1 MSYSQLTN
9 DMSIHYQQQGSGP
22 IPIIFIHGN
31 FGSWRHWL
39 PCFENLPSQYTAYA
53 PDLRGCGNSQV
64 TDSGYD
70 IETLSQDIQ
79 QLADNLQLD
88 KFHLVGHSLGGAVA
102 QELAGNHPERIITLT
117 LVAPAPAE
125 GMASLAKLSTK
136 DSMFSAKNVW
146 SFFDNI
152 GLRKNLHT
160 LSFKKTMP
168 GLRNNRSFLN
178 MLVEDALK
186 MDIKAFDGFLKTLK
200 LWRGTK
206 YLASFNFPVLIMHG
220 ELDSVIPL
228 QPLKNMQHTIE
239 NCQFYPLK
247 NIGHAPQLEKPKA
260 FNKALFNFLSENHS
274 LPTIDDEL
282 LPKKKTFIEKLK
294 LKLKHFL
301 NFN

>member
-39 PCFENLPSQYTAYA
+39 PCFDNLPRQYTAYA

-64 TDSGYD
+64 TDNGYD

-125 GMASLAKLSTK
+125 GMASLQKLSTK
-136 DSMFSAKNVW
+136 DTPFSAKNIW
-146 SFFDNI
+146 TFFDNI
-152 GLRKNLHT
+152 GLRERIHT
-160 LSFKKTMP
+160 MSFKKTMP
-168 GLRNNRSFLN
+168 GLRNNQPFLN
-178 MLVEDALK
+178 MIVEDALK
-186 MDIKAFDGFLKTLK
+186 MDTKAFEGFLKTLK
-200 LWRGTK
+200 SWRGTK
-206 YLASFNFPVLIMHG
+206 YLKNFNFPVLIMHG

-228 QPLKNMQHTIE
+228 QALKNMQQAID
-239 NCQFYPLK
+239 NCQFYSLR
-247 NIGHAPQLEKPKA
+247 NIGHSPQLEKPKT
-260 FNKALFNFLSENHS
+260 FNKVLFSFLSDNHL
-274 LPTIDDEL
+274 LPTIDDAPP
-282 LPKKKTFIEKLK
+282 PKQKSLIEKLK
-294 LKLKHFL
+294 LKLKNIL